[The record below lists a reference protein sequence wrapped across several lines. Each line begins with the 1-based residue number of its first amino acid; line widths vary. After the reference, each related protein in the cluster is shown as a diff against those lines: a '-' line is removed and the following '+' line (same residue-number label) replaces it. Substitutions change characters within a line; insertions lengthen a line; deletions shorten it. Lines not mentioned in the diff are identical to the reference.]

1 MSTINGNIVHVT
13 VNNFIQAEKPTH
25 ETSNRL
31 YNTRPYSSDAK
42 ERDKKVQNIPGKM
55 FPSDSGMS
63 STYKNPYERHLMGK
77 LGANLRTH
85 KKHEDKK
92 NLMMI
97 YDRPVSAKT
106 TEDKRKGAKLPL
118 TQAPIT

>member
-1 MSTINGNIVHVT
+1 
-13 VNNFIQAEKPTH
+13 
-25 ETSNRL
+25 
-31 YNTRPYSSDAK
+31 
-42 ERDKKVQNIPGKM
+42 M

-63 STYKNPYERHLMGK
+63 STYKNPYERHVMGK
-77 LGANLRTH
+77 LGVNLRTH